1 MQTHERAIEIGADA
15 ALVFTWLTEP
25 DKLSQWLGGFVSS
38 EPIAGAGH
46 ERGAKARVTI
56 EENGRARVMTSE
68 VLDVEPGKRLTVAV
82 NGEGIATKSAYRLEP
97 SGAGVLLTHRMD
109 AEFSGLLALMAPFF
123 RGLVARKMESDL
135 ARLKAAVEAL
145 G

>member
-1 MQTHERAIEIGADA
+1 
-15 ALVFTWLTEP
+15 
-25 DKLSQWLGGFVSS
+25 
-38 EPIAGAGH
+38 
-46 ERGAKARVTI
+46 
-56 EENGRARVMTSE
+56 
-68 VLDVEPGKRLTVAV
+68 V